1 MRQLLLLGLLIAAP
15 VTAQDPSG
23 QTITVTGDRLDEEE
37 RRRQAREFVE
47 SHAVET
53 RIGQYARWHERICVR
68 TWGLPL
74 EFNARISNRVMDIA
88 EGLGIGTNRA
98 ELCRPNVRIGFTT
111 APQAMIRAAAR
122 RNQLIVGFHYAS
134 ESRRIMQV
142 RQPVQAWYVTTTRG
156 GGGSGAASIA
166 GRETGHESIDVA
178 GQPGPGGNPGSRLVS
193 GVSSGLAHVLVFADV
208 SVAEGQDVDAV
219 AELLAFLA
227 LAQTPVAEAC
237 NPSETIVNLM
247 NPACPPERRPVA
259 LTDADTAYLR
269 ALYGMNSETIA
280 QRQRGSL
287 VTRMVNELEE
297 GEDEAR

>member
-15 VTAQDPSG
+15 ATAQDPSG

-47 SHAVET
+47 THAVET
-53 RIGQYARWHERICVR
+53 RIGQYARWHEPICVR

-74 EFNARISNRVMDIA
+74 ELNARISNRVMDIA
-88 EGLGIGTNRA
+88 ERLGISTNRA

-111 APQAMIRAAAR
+111 SPQTMIRAAVR
-122 RNQLIVGFHYAS
+122 RNQLVVGFHYAS

-142 RQPVQAWYVTTTRG
+142 RQPVQAWYVTSTRG
-156 GGGSGAASIA
+156 FSSRNASGAI
-166 GRETGHESIDVA
+166 GQETIDVA
-178 GQPGPGGNPGSRLVS
+178 GQPGPGGTAGSRLVS
-193 GVSSGLAHVLVFADV
+193 GVSSGLSHVLIFADV
-208 SVAEGQDVDAV
+208 RVAEGQEIDAV

-227 LAQTPVAEAC
+227 LAQTPVAEAWH
-237 NPSETIVNLM
+237 PSDTRVNMM
-247 NPACPPERRPVA
+247 NPACPPERQPVA
-259 LTDADTAYLR
+259 LTGADAAYLR
-269 ALYGMNSETIA
+269 ALYTMNSETVA